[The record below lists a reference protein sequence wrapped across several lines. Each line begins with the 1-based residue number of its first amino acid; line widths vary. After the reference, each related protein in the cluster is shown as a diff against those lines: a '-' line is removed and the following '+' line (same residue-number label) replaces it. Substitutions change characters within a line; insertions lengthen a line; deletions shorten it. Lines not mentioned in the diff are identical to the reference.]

1 VGSLWKN
8 ASIQAEGL
16 WKIAGNRLAS
26 SRIKTVEDAA
36 VNFREVQAEM
46 QRTRYAFLTTDLE
59 VCATISKIVEA
70 ELAVGKLDA
79 AQRVLES
86 AEAGY
91 ATIRRLFPRLE
102 NNDERKEIEEK
113 LNQLRARLDSLD
125 RKLHNPAKP

>member
-1 VGSLWKN
+1 
-8 ASIQAEGL
+8 
-16 WKIAGNRLAS
+16 
-26 SRIKTVEDAA
+26 

-59 VCATISKIVEA
+59 VCTTISKIVEA